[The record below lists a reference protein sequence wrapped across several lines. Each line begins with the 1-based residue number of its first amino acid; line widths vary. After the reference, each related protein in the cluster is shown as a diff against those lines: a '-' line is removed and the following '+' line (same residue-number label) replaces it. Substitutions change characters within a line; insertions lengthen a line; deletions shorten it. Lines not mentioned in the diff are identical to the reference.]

1 MVRNTG
7 GQSLNAVAIY
17 QDDIERLTVKSSV
30 DEGHVEPE
38 ELHNRFAHEQREGT
52 DESLGHDV
60 LPPGRSVRL
69 LWSFV
74 LQRI

>member
-1 MVRNTG
+1 MRNTERGVSTG
-7 GQSLNAVAIY
+7 GWVVGSLIH
-17 QDDIERLTVKSSV
+17 TVECAV

-60 LPPGRSVRL
+60 LPPGRSVR
-69 LWSFV
+69 
-74 LQRI
+74 RDNTTE